1 MCNTQRDG
9 AASAVR
15 VLFLGNSATYV
26 HDLPGTLGR
35 LARQA
40 GYGLECDSMVK
51 SGVTASF
58 HADAATEHGQ
68 AVLQAIQKG
77 YDIVFL
83 QDNGN
88 CISSEEKRRASQ
100 NAYRTLGEAIH
111 AAGARTGIYFR
122 PPYGYETW
130 GRDPIAQCRE
140 FDRHFG
146 EIAQSIG
153 SVNAYVNRAFACAI
167 QHTDFDV
174 WGPDHAHTS
183 EYGAY
188 LAVCVFFC
196 AIFGESS
203 AALRDNGLPPADARV
218 LQDIADR
225 IMLRGE
231 LPWS

>member
-1 MCNTQRDG
+1 MCNAQKEG

-35 LARQA
+35 LAQQA
-40 GYGLECDSMVK
+40 GYRLTCDSIAK
-51 SGVTASF
+51 PSITASF

-68 AVLQAIQKG
+68 TVLKTIQKG

-88 CISSEEKRRASQ
+88 CISSEEMRLASQ
-100 NAYRTLGEAIH
+100 NAYRTLGAAIH
-111 AAGARTGIYFR
+111 AAGARAGIYFR
-122 PPYGYETW
+122 PPYGYEKW

-146 EIAQSIG
+146 EIAESIK
-153 SVNAYVNRAFACAI
+153 SVNAYVNRAFAQAI
-167 QHTDFDV
+167 RHTDFDV

-183 EYGAY
+183 EHGAY

-203 AALRDNGLPPADARV
+203 AVLGDNGLPHADARV

-231 LPWS
+231 LPW